1 MATLL
6 DYCSLVRSKN
16 AGPFTLTFDFMCHDQ
31 GAYEALVATGF
42 LNKDLFAALYDAD
55 PEQILVVNHPLALA
69 VKVSLPRPTVQ
80 GDLHDT
86 DCYAGQQYAPLMD
99 MEVAAD

>member
-1 MATLL
+1 MTTLL
-6 DYCSLVRSKN
+6 DYCSLIRSKN

-31 GAYEALVATGF
+31 TAYDALIATGF
-42 LNKDLFAALYDAD
+42 LNKNLFATLYGTT
-55 PEQILVVNHPLALA
+55 PGQILLVHHPLALA

-80 GDLHDT
+80 GGPHDT

-99 MEVAAD
+99 MEIA